1 LNMTSKERMLIAIQN
16 GKADRVPVAP
26 DISNMIPCKLTGKP
40 FWEFYLQDPLSGGG
54 VRVRLARAYLSAM
67 KYFGFDGWDGGYV
80 NLDPSKEEKKEFQRE
95 IIEKDEEKIVA
106 REYFHTPEGTL
117 WQEMVYG
124 IDNPPAPRRMLIKD
138 FKKDFSLYLK
148 YWFPDPS
155 SCNDQEFQKWKR
167 EMGDFGVTALSIPC
181 PGFHSLATT
190 IDGGDKSSLEAITY
204 AYYDYPELFREYA
217 LVYEDW
223 AEKMTK
229 RFIEAKPDYIMT
241 GGSGMITLQ
250 SPEIFRDLGL
260 PTLKKVTK
268 LAKEAGIPTL
278 VHCCGKAK
286 ELVKICAEETDLS
299 CINPLEITPMGDC
312 NLEEIKEKYGDKI
325 ALMGNLHTTEVMLKG
340 SVKDVEE
347 ASKKAIDD
355 AGKNGGFILS
365 TGDQCG
371 RDTPEENIFKMV
383 EVAKTYG
390 KY

>member
-1 LNMTSKERMLIAIQN
+1 MTSKERMLIAIKN

-26 DISNMIPCKLTGKP
+26 DISNMIPCKLTGRP

-54 VRVRLARAYLSAM
+54 VRVNLARAYLSAV

-80 NLDPSKEEKKEFQRE
+80 TLNTSKEEKKEFQRE

-106 REYFHTPEGTL
+106 KEYFHTPEGTL

-124 IDNPPAPRRMLIKD
+124 IDNPPALRRMLIKD

-155 SCNDQEFQKWKR
+155 SCDDREFQKWKK
-167 EMGDFGVTALSIPC
+167 EMGDFGVSALSIPC
-181 PGFHSLATT
+181 PGLHVLVSL
-190 IDGGDKSSLEAITY
+190 IDGGNKMSSMEASTY
-204 AYYDYPELFREYA
+204 AYYDYPELFHEYA

-250 SPEIFRDLGL
+250 SYEIFRDLGL

-299 CINPLEITPMGDC
+299 CINPLEIPPMGDC
-312 NLEEIKEKYGDKI
+312 NLKEIKEKYGDKI
-325 ALMGNLHTTEVMLKG
+325 ALMGNLHTTEIMLKG
-340 SVKDVEE
+340 TIKDVED

-355 AGKNGGFILS
+355 AAEGGGFILS

-371 RDTPEENIFKMV
+371 RDTPKENIFKMV
-383 EVAKTYG
+383 EVARTYG